1 MTISKAQKAAYN
13 DEIKT
18 LKSEIENY
26 DRLIKDVMLKKK
38 KNKKLEPYYNI
49 EIVNYLLGSIE
60 QNIKINE
67 LSVNMLGIKNNKSLD
82 MAKSNFSRILQLMK
96 ENFGDEVDRE
106 SLKENEEY
114 LAKIS
119 RLNARQILD
128 LTNRINDTFHRLKNS
143 MGGDSKWKWLFVE
156 LQAKVAIMI
165 RNLINFSDIQK
176 YRDPRTEFFYDRRE
190 HLTLAKDSLEE
201 AAKQYRTKYELS
213 AKARE
218 DLKRSIELLE
228 ALRKIHMILGE
239 SNEAD
244 KLKTTIDAARFTL
257 EAGDK
262 KQDST
267 EKDKKKTSQKNNPA
281 DTIF

>member
-1 MTISKAQKAAYN
+1 
-13 DEIKT
+13 
-18 LKSEIENY
+18 
-26 DRLIKDVMLKKK
+26 
-38 KNKKLEPYYNI
+38 
-49 EIVNYLLGSIE
+49 
-60 QNIKINE
+60 
-67 LSVNMLGIKNNKSLD
+67 MLGIKNNKSLD
-82 MAKSNFSRILQLMK
+82 MAKSNFSKVLQLMK

-114 LAKIS
+114 LAKIG

-128 LTNRINDTFHRLKNS
+128 LTNRINDTFHSLKNS
-143 MGGDSKWKWLFVE
+143 MGEDSKWKWLFVE
-156 LQAKVAIMI
+156 LQAKVAVMN

-176 YRDPRTEFFYDRRE
+176 YRDPRTEFFHDRRE

-267 EKDKKKTSQKNNPA
+267 EKDKKKTSQKK
-281 DTIF
+281 

>member
-18 LKSEIENY
+18 LKLEIENY

-38 KNKKLEPYYNI
+38 KNEKLEPYYNI

-60 QNIKINE
+60 QNVKINE

-82 MAKSNFSRILQLMK
+82 MAKSNFSKVLQLMK

-114 LAKIS
+114 LANIS

-128 LTNRINDTFHRLKNS
+128 LTNRINDTFHSLKNS
-143 MGGDSKWKWLFVE
+143 MGEDSKWKWLFVE
-156 LQAKVAIMI
+156 LQAKVAVMN

-176 YRDPRTEFFYDRRE
+176 HRDPRSEFFHDRRE
-190 HLTLAKDSLEE
+190 HLALAKDSLEE

-218 DLKRSIELLE
+218 ELRRSLELLE

-267 EKDKKKTSQKNNPA
+267 EKDKKKIPQKK
-281 DTIF
+281 